1 MVGYGWQGLF
11 VYCCKLRDVWIDTV
25 RNVTNK
31 TERYFVCFCEP
42 SIVNICI
49 NETVFC
55 EESGCPYGDVP
66 SPLFFY
72 LRFSTFQFHD
82 FPFVY
87 SYLIKPFDSERNYP
101 VLFFRFN
108 REVPGSLVFFL
119 TVRGLELYDV
129 IPLSTHETLLFEF
142 WISRPLSLYPAWLR
156 KTPQPVSWESAECHV
171 SVTSWF
177 ECPP

>member
-1 MVGYGWQGLF
+1 MKPFF
-11 VYCCKLRDVWIDTV
+11 VRRVVALMGMY
-25 RNVTNK
+25 
-31 TERYFVCFCEP
+31 
-42 SIVNICI
+42 
-49 NETVFC
+49 
-55 EESGCPYGDVP
+55 
-66 SPLFFY
+66 PLHFFY

-142 WISRPLSLYPAWLR
+142 
-156 KTPQPVSWESAECHV
+156 
-171 SVTSWF
+171 
-177 ECPP
+177 